1 MPPPRPSATACSHLR
16 ASARPFRY
24 ATCQF
29 STSTVHSLP
38 QLGPE
43 SPNYIHVPQPP
54 QPEAPYLPRL
64 KGILPA
70 PRKIFPRNGPNKTSP
85 NYLAAVTPDPKPRP
99 KTSTP
104 PSPAH
109 RSQIEWKTKLAEH
122 RRRNLRESLH
132 ELKSRKVKQ
141 DKRLQARSTAK
152 LELRERLLTAPTPAH
167 EKHTTP
173 SILSSALSTSYTM
186 TPTER
191 ASLLA
196 LKKANHERHASQKIA
211 ERRNALHTL
220 YTNARD
226 FIVTE
231 QALNE
236 AVENVFHPGNP
247 QFDNEAK
254 RGMNVWNLGYP
265 ETVRELLDT
274 ANKEDTGSSV
284 QRQMGYAGLTDK
296 RMKRL
301 GEELTGGKM

>member
-1 MPPPRPSATACSHLR
+1 MPPPRTSTIVCSQLR
-16 ASARPFRY
+16 APARPFRCT
-24 ATCQF
+24 TCQF
-29 STSTVHSLP
+29 STSTALALP

-64 KGILPA
+64 KGILPT
-70 PRKIFPRNGPNKTSP
+70 PRKIFPRNSPNKTSP
-85 NYLAAVTPDPKPRP
+85 EYLSAVTPDPKPRP

-104 PSPAH
+104 PNPAH

-122 RRRNLRESLH
+122 RRRNLRESLR
-132 ELKSRKVKQ
+132 ELKSRKDRM
-141 DKRLQARSTAK
+141 DKRLETRSNAK
-152 LELRERLLTAPTPAH
+152 LELRERLLTAPTPAD

-173 SILSSALSTSYTM
+173 SILSSALSASYTM
-186 TPTER
+186 TQSER
-191 ASLLA
+191 DALLA
-196 LKKANHERHASQKIA
+196 RKKANHERHASQKVL

-220 YTNARD
+220 YMNARD

-231 QALNE
+231 QALTD
-236 AVENVFHPGNP
+236 AVERAFHPDNK

-254 RGMNVWNLGYP
+254 RGLNVWNLGYP
-265 ETVRELLDT
+265 ETVKELLDT
-274 ANKEDTGSSV
+274 ANKEDTGKALL
-284 QRQMGYAGLTDK
+284 RYIGYAELTDK